1 VEEKGKDAL
10 EMEEEAHE
18 TREEKEKNESGQT
31 LILLAFLYT
40 SISN

>member
-1 VEEKGKDAL
+1 MEKEGANAL

-18 TREEKEKNESGQT
+18 TREEKEKDASRQA
-31 LILLAFLYT
+31 LILLAFLYP

>member
-18 TREEKEKNESGQT
+18 TREAQKKDEGRQALVLS
-31 LILLAFLYT
+31 
-40 SISN
+40 

>member
-1 VEEKGKDAL
+1 MEEEGPYAL

-18 TREEKEKNESGQT
+18 KGEEKEKNESRQA
-31 LILLAFLYT
+31 LILLAFLYL

>member
-1 VEEKGKDAL
+1 MEEEGKNAL

-18 TREEKEKNESGQT
+18 KREAKKKNEGRKT
-31 LILLAFLYT
+31 LILLAFLYP

>member
-1 VEEKGKDAL
+1 MEEKRPYAL

-18 TREEKEKNESGQT
+18 KREAKKENEGRQT
-31 LILLAFLYT
+31 LILLAFLYL